1 MTQYMVSEDLRSF
14 CVDKHLLILSLTS
27 EISKLNSKIMNNEQ
41 QIDRQTKRLESLD
54 QELTDERKSNDEL
67 TN

>member
-1 MTQYMVSEDLRSF
+1 MVSEDLRSF

-27 EISKLNSKIMNNEQ
+27 EISKLNSKIVNNEQ

>member
-14 CVDKHLLILSLTS
+14 CVDKHLLILSLTA
-27 EISKLNSKIMNNEQ
+27 EISKLNSKIVNNEL

>member
-27 EISKLNSKIMNNEQ
+27 EISKLNSKIVNNEQ

>member
-54 QELTDERKSNDEL
+54 QESYQIVPE
-67 TN
+67 

>member
-27 EISKLNSKIMNNEQ
+27 EISKLNSKIVNNEQ

-67 TN
+67 TD

>member
-1 MTQYMVSEDLRSF
+1 MLK
-14 CVDKHLLILSLTS
+14 CLHILNLTA
-27 EISKLNSKIMNNEQ
+27 EISKLNSKIVNNEQ

-54 QELTDERKSNDEL
+54 QELTDERKLNDEL

>member
-14 CVDKHLLILSLTS
+14 CVDKHLHILNLTA
-27 EISKLNSKIMNNEQ
+27 EISKLNSKIVNNEQ